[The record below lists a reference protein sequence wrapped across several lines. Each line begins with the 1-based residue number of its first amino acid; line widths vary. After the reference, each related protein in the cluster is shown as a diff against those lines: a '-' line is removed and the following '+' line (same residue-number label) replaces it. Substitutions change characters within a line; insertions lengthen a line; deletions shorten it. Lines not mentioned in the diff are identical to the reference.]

1 MSRENTRAYLAAAVV
16 LVAATAI
23 PADAQTPTVEV
34 SGRYQALD
42 NRSINER
49 FPAGWNADVAVN
61 IDGAWGVV
69 AEVGGA
75 YRSDADLAI
84 DLTVFTVAGGSRWS
98 GWRASRVAP
107 FAQLLLGLAR
117 MGSRADIPGGE
128 ISVSQTKLM
137 LQPSGGVTIAVG
149 HGWGITS
156 QVGYRRIFL
165 DGDHD
170 GDTGFNEL
178 IVSAG
183 VRVRF

>member
-1 MSRENTRAYLAAAVV
+1 MQKGNAKLYLGAALVVAAATSVG
-16 LVAATAI
+16 
-23 PADAQTPTVEV
+23 AQTPTVEV

-42 NRSINER
+42 DRSINER

-84 DLTVFTVAGGSRWS
+84 DLTVFTFAGGSRWS

-117 MGSRADIPGGE
+117 LGSRADIPGGE
-128 ISVSQTKLM
+128 IGVSQTKLM

-149 HGWGITS
+149 QGWGITS

-183 VRVRF
+183 VRFRF